1 MVLDAESASGCSR
14 IREKEMA
21 PLRMNE
27 ERSALLVDVQ
37 TPGIHPLGGVDLTR
51 PLEFSDL
58 GFQGTR

>member
-1 MVLDAESASGCSR
+1 
-14 IREKEMA
+14 MA

-27 ERSALLVDVQ
+27 ERSTLLVDVQ
-37 TPGIHPLGGVDLTR
+37 TSGIPPLGGVGLIR